1 MRERMTT
8 AYEEARVAMRRAAE
22 RNKRYYDV
30 RVRAKEYRKGQW
42 VYYFNPRKFVGRQD
56 KWERKYTGPFLIV
69 GTPSPVT
76 VQLQRSK
83 GAKTM
88 TVHVDKVKPFL
99 GKVPKS
105 WLAAE
110 PSSEVRELPE
120 RADDQ
125 ETLVKAPYELDV
137 EPELEEQSV
146 PRIDYE
152 VDGARPLERPRR
164 EVRAPK
170 YLDEYVRL
178 IAAKTTFEVTGTG
191 FLDRMPFLS
200 PNEQCESTEGIS
212 EFRRQ
217 QVKITQRTNPSDTCS
232 SYIKYYV

>member
-1 MRERMTT
+1 MK
-8 AYEEARVAMRRAAE
+8 ARVALRKVAE

-42 VYYFNPRKFVGRQD
+42 VYDFNPRKLVGRQD
-56 KWERKYTGPFLIV
+56 KWERKYSGPFLIV

-76 VQLQRSK
+76 VQLQRRK

-99 GKVPKS
+99 GEVPKS
-105 WLAAE
+105 WLAGE

-120 RADDQ
+120 TADDQ
-125 ETLVKAPYELDV
+125 ETLVKAPYDEPDDELNV
-137 EPELEEQSV
+137 EPEIEEQSV
-146 PRIDYE
+146 PIIDYE

-170 YLDEYVRL
+170 YLDKYVRP
-178 IAAKTTFEVTGTG
+178 IAA
-191 FLDRMPFLS
+191 
-200 PNEQCESTEGIS
+200 NEQ
-212 EFRRQ
+212 
-217 QVKITQRTNPSDTCS
+217 PS
-232 SYIKYYV
+232 Y

>member
-1 MRERMTT
+1 MQ
-8 AYEEARVAMRRAAE
+8 VALL
-22 RNKRYYDV
+22 D
-30 RVRAKEYRKGQW
+30 
-42 VYYFNPRKFVGRQD
+42 
-56 KWERKYTGPFLIV
+56 
-69 GTPSPVT
+69 
-76 VQLQRSK
+76 
-83 GAKTM
+83 
-88 TVHVDKVKPFL
+88 
-99 GKVPKS
+99 
-105 WLAAE
+105 
-110 PSSEVRELPE
+110 LPE

-125 ETLVKAPYELDV
+125 ETLVKAPYDELDV

-200 PNEQCESTEGIS
+200 PNEQCESTEVIS
-212 EFRRQ
+212 NIMFGGPPLRCFAD
-217 QVKITQRTNPSDTCS
+217 SFF
-232 SYIKYYV
+232 